1 MAEIYPGVKKAEAG
15 KTIEREYPVVSPAQP
30 AQIGS
35 LGYLL
40 SPLNPREKIVLAMH
54 LVFDMPLSEIARQ
67 LVRCPRR
74 YCWARPVRGRKQH
87 NSISKSAVCKI
98 LQGARQKVFWHEKFA
113 PLGGRKK
120 QEG

>member
-1 MAEIYPGVKKAEAG
+1 MAEIHPLVKKADGG
-15 KTIEREYPVVSPAQP
+15 KTVEREYRVISPAQP
-30 AQIGS
+30 AQDGS

-54 LVFDMPLSEIARQ
+54 LVFDMPLVEIARQ

-74 YCWARPVRGRKQH
+74 YYWGRPVRGRKHH
-87 NSISKSAVCKI
+87 NSISKTAVCKI
-98 LQGARQKVFWHEKFA
+98 LREARQKVFWHEKFM
-113 PLGGRKK
+113 PRCGRKK